1 MIFHSTDAIAAIKMF
16 NRKVARRVHAM
27 RIVVRINAQ
36 PARDGIVIDAD
47 DDNGVRPDFLD
58 LARETAMTKV
68 LCVRAGRSSRIS
80 TLAVGG
86 KLSVLFS
93 ISACGPARLARIHN
107 NTKIDAAR
115 NIIREN
121 LRDAGLKNTECT
133 VMLNSLVPPP
143 CQKQIGRQ
151 DSHRASC
158 VPAR

>member
-1 MIFHSTDAIAAIKMF
+1 MEFHSTDASAAVNVF

-58 LARETAMTKV
+58 LVRETAMAKV
-68 LCVRAGRSSRIS
+68 LCGRAGRSSRIS

-86 KLSVLFS
+86 KLPVLFS
-93 ISACGPARLARIHN
+93 ITACGQVQPARIDN

-115 NIIREN
+115 NVIREN
-121 LRDAGLKNTECT
+121 LRDAG
-133 VMLNSLVPPP
+133 
-143 CQKQIGRQ
+143 
-151 DSHRASC
+151 
-158 VPAR
+158 